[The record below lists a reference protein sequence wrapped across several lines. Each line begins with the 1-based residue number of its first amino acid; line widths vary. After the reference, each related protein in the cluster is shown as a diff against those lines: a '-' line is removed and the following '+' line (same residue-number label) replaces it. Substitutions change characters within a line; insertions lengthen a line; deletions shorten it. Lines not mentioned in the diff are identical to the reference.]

1 MQRIVT
7 VEFSASS
14 TIDPSEAYEMAYP
27 ISQKEAWMQ
36 LKESGSVALRERI
49 AMIDIRPYNEF
60 IHFHLP
66 GSERMDSHDVTD
78 NLSKL
83 SKKWKG
89 KKVFL
94 VCAMGI
100 RTRVVAEFLREK
112 GVEAYSIKGGAT
124 EWSALNLPR
133 WRPNICN
140 AQDKT

>member
-1 MQRIVT
+1 
-7 VEFSASS
+7 
-14 TIDPSEAYEMAYP
+14 MAYP

-83 SKKWKG
+83 SKKWKD

-100 RTRVVAEFLREK
+100 RTRVVAEFFRE
-112 GVEAYSIKGGAT
+112 
-124 EWSALNLPR
+124 
-133 WRPNICN
+133 
-140 AQDKT
+140 